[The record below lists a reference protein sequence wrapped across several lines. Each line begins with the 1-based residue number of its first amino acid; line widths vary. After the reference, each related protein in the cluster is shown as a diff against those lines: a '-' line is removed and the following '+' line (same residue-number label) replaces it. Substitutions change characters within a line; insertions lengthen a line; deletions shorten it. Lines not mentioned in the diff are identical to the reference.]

1 MTDTIEEL
9 QTKRLDLRKERLQLT
24 KAWALVDPT
33 DAEQAT
39 LHRLTQEIDAAR
51 AEQHKAE
58 SAALKAAQKADIDP
72 AIEAVGG
79 ELADV
84 IKELQTLAPE
94 LVENGV
100 SLGDLG
106 WHDHATQY
114 SRIYKYP
121 NHLHKTL
128 TRFSVLARQY
138 CTLQGHGAQKNKFQ
152 QLPGFVALWRG
163 LGAELPDDLWAE

>member
-1 MTDTIEEL
+1 MTEVIEAL
-9 QTKRLDLRKERLQLT
+9 KDKRQLLRQERQQLT

-33 DAEQAT
+33 AAEQAT
-39 LHRLTQEIDAAR
+39 LDRLTQEIDAAR

-58 SAALKAAQKADIDP
+58 SAAFKAAQKADVDP

-79 ELADV
+79 GLADA
-84 IKELQTLAPE
+84 IKEMRTLAPE

-106 WHDHATQY
+106 WHDHAAQY

-138 CTLQGHGAQKNKFQ
+138 CLLQGHGARKNKFQ
-152 QLPGFVALWRG
+152 ELPEFVALWRN